1 MQEQRKAFWK
11 KYRKKMLLVGGALI
25 SVVALSGIFSERTEM
40 SLVSLDRPSVAE
52 GKLPHSLVVVRED
65 GSRSEINVNVSP
77 RTYSQEEINVI
88 FEQVMEMLPEL
99 IKGENPSLTQVR
111 SDLILPDRLDDLG
124 VDLIWQS
131 SALEVIGSSGQLRE
145 DHVQS
150 DAMQVSLQVTM
161 SLQGHNRAE
170 EIALTVLPPEGL
182 TWEERLA
189 QELIR
194 QEDAAGGQE
203 QFELPV
209 EFEGEKIAFVQQ
221 ADMSQQI
228 GVALLPMV
236 IALLFYMKGEKEKE
250 DQQKQRQEQIT
261 TDYPEL
267 VVKMTVLYQAGMSMR
282 NVWERIAADERKKGE
297 KLRPIYEEVSFACN
311 SMADGVPET
320 EAYRQFGR
328 RCSTAGCL
336 KLGNMLAGNVRRGT
350 KHLTAM
356 MAEESARAWEQ
367 RKHLARRS
375 GEKAGTKM
383 LLPMF
388 MMFGVVLAMVVVPA
402 FYGLM

>member
-1 MQEQRKAFWK
+1 MQEQIKIFWK
-11 KYRKKMLLVGGALI
+11 KYRKKVLLAGGVLV
-25 SVVALSGIFSERTEM
+25 SVLAVSGIYSGRQET
-40 SLVSLDRPSVAE
+40 SLVRLSRPSVEE
-52 GKLPHSLVVVRED
+52 GKLPQSLVVVRED
-65 GSRSEINVNVSP
+65 GSRSEINVNVNP
-77 RTYSQEEINVI
+77 RKYSLEEVEVI
-88 FEQVMEMLPEL
+88 FEQVLERLPEL
-99 IKGENPSLTQVR
+99 IKGQNPSLTQIQY
-111 SDLILPDRLDDLG
+111 DLILPDSLDNLG

-131 SALEVIGSSGQLRE
+131 TSLEVIGSSGKLRE
-145 DHVQS
+145 DRVQS
-150 DAMQVSLQVTM
+150 EAVQVNLQVTM
-161 SLQGHNRAE
+161 SLQGHNRTE
-170 EIALTVLPPEGL
+170 EIILYVLPPEGM

-194 QEDAAGGQE
+194 LEAAADGQE

-209 EFEGEKIAFVQQ
+209 KFEGEEIAFVQQ
-221 ADMSQQI
+221 TDTSKQI
-228 GVALLPMV
+228 AVALLPMV
-236 IALLFYMKGEKEKE
+236 ITLFFYMKEEKVKE
-250 DQQKQRQEQIT
+250 NQQKQRQEQIT
-261 TDYPEL
+261 ADYPEL

-350 KHLTAM
+350 RHLTAM